1 MPKNLNVEAAACAN
15 SGPIS
20 RGSSPMTCMSLS
32 NRWRRCPCRSRKNEA
47 GGRQIW
53 GPDSEATSGRRRQT
67 HRTPGFD
74 SPPAQRR
81 GVPAACLTRKCDDL
95 LLFPGWTKGW
105 RQARSSALHAV
116 TSRPLTTPAKQA
128 AREPATLCIRS
139 PSATGSCGRRI
150 ALCGSVALQTQNF
163 AHLCSVQLPGAL
175 AQTGR
180 SLPRRLLHHEDDPEE
195 ALEAA
200 FR

>member
-1 MPKNLNVEAAACAN
+1 MATV
-15 SGPIS
+15 S
-20 RGSSPMTCMSLS
+20 MSLEEERGWRAS
-32 NRWRRCPCRSRKNEA
+32 NLGPGQRSHLRAAETN
-47 GGRQIW
+47 
-53 GPDSEATSGRRRQT
+53 
-67 HRTPGFD
+67 TPHTGLRP
-74 SPPAQRR
+74 SASSARG
-81 GVPAACLTRKCDDL
+81 GVPAAFLTRKCDDL

-116 TSRPLTTPAKQA
+116 TSRPLTTHAKQA

-139 PSATGSCGRRI
+139 PSATGSCGRII